1 MPRNIQHPC
10 ATYLV
15 LHGVNSLQELTLLFV
30 HKGLLSTKPSLL
42 SAGVP
47 YTPALFFPYSLRSF
61 PEARL
66 SETEL
71 PRITAV
77 GNPGRANSVHDG
89 LLKGW
94 RPPRVYLFKVLPGVE
109 QGWHYVFSAAPSSV
123 HGYEF
128 IGVWVSAEHPKG
140 LCVRH
145 WVLGVLHT
153 PSGRVVP
160 IHLESSF
167 QD

>member
-1 MPRNIQHPC
+1 MRSWPARLASEFCLLLLPALRGVGSLGLSDYSSC
-10 ATYLV
+10 C
-15 LHGVNSLQELTLLFV
+15 LHGASS
-30 HKGLLSTKPSLL
+30 GPS
-42 SAGVP
+42 
-47 YTPALFFPYSLRSF
+47 RS
-61 PEARL
+61 
-66 SETEL
+66 
-71 PRITAV
+71 
-77 GNPGRANSVHDG
+77 NSVHDG

-109 QGWHYVFSAAPSSV
+109 QGWPYVFGAAPSSV
-123 HGYEF
+123 YLYEF

-153 PSGRVVP
+153 PNGRVVP

>member
-1 MPRNIQHPC
+1 MRSNIQH
-10 ATYLV
+10 AGSAYLV
-15 LHGVNSLQELTLLFV
+15 VNGVNSLQVLTLLFV

-77 GNPGRANSVHDG
+77 GNPGRANS
-89 LLKGW
+89 L
-94 RPPRVYLFKVLPGVE
+94 
-109 QGWHYVFSAAPSSV
+109 
-123 HGYEF
+123 
-128 IGVWVSAEHPKG
+128 
-140 LCVRH
+140 
-145 WVLGVLHT
+145 
-153 PSGRVVP
+153 
-160 IHLESSF
+160 HLEPVSESSCLSTSPLRPCPAMNVYPSAL
-167 QD
+167 QGV